1 MNIRLTCDSFL
12 GSCNEKKKKTE
23 IGHKLH
29 DGKSCYTE
37 SSKIANMKLFA

>member
-1 MNIRLTCDSFL
+1 M
-12 GSCNEKKKKTE
+12 KKKQKKKTE

-37 SSKIANMKLFA
+37 SSKIANMKLFV